1 MSLTPQTEFQSTPP
15 REGGDLDNQPPP
27 FCFFLISIHAPRE
40 GGDTEYIRWGYD
52 FIDISIHAPREG
64 GDLCST
70 SRGYTTCISIHAPR
84 EGGDGA
90 VPANA
95 G

>member
-40 GGDTEYIRWGYD
+40 GGD
-52 FIDISIHAPREG
+52 
-64 GDLCST
+64 LCST